1 MKIRMFSTAAAAAI
15 SIFFSATTLAE
26 PSNAPASEASIRE
39 LMEITQASKLI
50 DGVSVQLDGMMQ
62 STIARSLAGKN
73 ISPEQQQVIDEMRTK
88 LVSIMTQSLRW
99 DQMEPMMI
107 DIYRQTFTQA
117 EIDGMLDFYRTDI
130 GKALIAKMPLVMENS
145 MKAVQERTA
154 SITPQIQQLTRETIE
169 RLQAL
174 QQEAPDRT
182 D

>member
-1 MKIRMFSTAAAAAI
+1 MEIRMFSAAVAAI
-15 SIFFSATTLAE
+15 SLLFSATTLAE

-88 LVSIMTQSLRW
+88 LVGIMTQSLRW

-174 QQEAPDRT
+174 QQEAHDRT

>member
-1 MKIRMFSTAAAAAI
+1 MKIRMFSMAAAAAT
-15 SIFFSATTLAE
+15 SILFSSATLAAA
-26 PSNAPASEASIRE
+26 SDAPASEASIRE

-62 STIARSLAGKN
+62 NTIARSLAGKN
-73 ISPEQQQVIDEMRTK
+73 ISPEQQQVIDEMRTR
-88 LVSIMTQSLRW
+88 LVGILTQNLRW

-107 DIYRQTFTQA
+107 EIYKQTFSQA
-117 EIDGMLDFYRTDI
+117 EIDGMVAFYRTDI

-169 RLQAL
+169 KLQAL
-174 QQEAPDRT
+174 EQDSPART

>member
-1 MKIRMFSTAAAAAI
+1 MEIRMFSAAVAAI
-15 SIFFSATTLAE
+15 SLLFSATTLAE

-88 LVSIMTQSLRW
+88 LVGIMTQSLRW

>member
-1 MKIRMFSTAAAAAI
+1 MEIRMFSAAVAAI
-15 SIFFSATTLAE
+15 SLLFSATTLAE

>member
-1 MKIRMFSTAAAAAI
+1 MEIRMFSAAVAAI
-15 SIFFSATTLAE
+15 SLLFSATTLAE

-73 ISPEQQQVIDEMRTK
+73 ISPEKQQVIDEMRTK

-117 EIDGMLDFYRTDI
+117 EIDGMLDF
-130 GKALIAKMPLVMENS
+130 
-145 MKAVQERTA
+145 
-154 SITPQIQQLTRETIE
+154 
-169 RLQAL
+169 
-174 QQEAPDRT
+174 
-182 D
+182 

>member
-1 MKIRMFSTAAAAAI
+1 MRIRTFSTAVAVAI
-15 SIFFSATTLAE
+15 SFFFSAATLAE
-26 PSNAPASEASIRE
+26 PSDAPASEASIRE
-39 LMEITQASKLI
+39 LMAVTEASKLV

-62 STIARSLAGKN
+62 NAIARSLAGKS

-88 LVSIMTQSLRW
+88 LVGIMTQSLRW

-117 EIDGMLDFYRTDI
+117 EIDGMVAFYRTDI

-169 RLQAL
+169 KLQAL
-174 QQEAPDRT
+174 EQDSPART